1 MNETKPNQVI
11 FLSVTFKR
19 FLIIALLWLFLPWLL
34 VLICY
39 SLISL

>member
-1 MNETKPNQVI
+1 MNETEPNQVI
-11 FLSVTFKR
+11 FLSITYKM

-39 SLISL
+39 SLI